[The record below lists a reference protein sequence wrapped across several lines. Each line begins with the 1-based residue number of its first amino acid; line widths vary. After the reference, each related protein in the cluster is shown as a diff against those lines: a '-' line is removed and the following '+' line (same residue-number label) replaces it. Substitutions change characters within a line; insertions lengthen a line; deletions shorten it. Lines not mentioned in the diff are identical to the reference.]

1 MTWRPFAT
9 KPKRA
14 DTPEAAGLNEGA
26 PRSYSTCSLQGCGSS
41 RCKSG
46 RGKLTICPRSHVRRS
61 FEVTHGNESSNVKVL
76 VGEGQATVRAAASS
90 ELHSLVRAAHVYRFK
105 WDYRRRR
112 AHRIRAKAITGG
124 RRIVLRPPGLPGYG
138 RRHERKDSQLK
149 AGTSWPPAVRQRPAC
164 EMQ

>member
-105 WDYRRRR
+105 WDIADAEPLAFGRRLSR
-112 AHRIRAKAITGG
+112 ADVESSLGRLVCRGTEGGTNGRIR
-124 RRIVLRPPGLPGYG
+124 
-138 RRHERKDSQLK
+138 S
-149 AGTSWPPAVRQRPAC
+149 
-164 EMQ
+164 